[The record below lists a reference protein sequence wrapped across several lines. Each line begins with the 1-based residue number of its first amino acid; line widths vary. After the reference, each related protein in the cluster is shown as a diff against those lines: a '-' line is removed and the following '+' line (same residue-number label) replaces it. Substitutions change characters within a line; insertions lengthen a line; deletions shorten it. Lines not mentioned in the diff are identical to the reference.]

1 MMTSLIIFYS
11 SAAQRELV
19 DSGRVSRKM
28 TSDSD
33 DGQWA
38 EGLVSAAQ
46 MVTRLS
52 MARLKDLHLI
62 LVDLNILFRFRFFQV
77 AAATH
82 SLGKPVTVREVNKKY
97 CKEGG
102 N

>member
-1 MMTSLIIFYS
+1 LNFDEMILEAAKSIACATSALVKAASF
-11 SAAQRELV
+11 AQRELV
-19 DSGRVSRKM
+19 DSGRVSRKI

-46 MVTRLS
+46 MV
-52 MARLKDLHLI
+52 
-62 LVDLNILFRFRFFQV
+62 

-82 SLGKPVTVREVNKKY
+82 SLVESANLLVQGHATEEKVCLFFGTDSYLV
-97 CKEGG
+97 CI
-102 N
+102 